1 MEDQCNTNEIL
12 WGYAVYVGQRFI
24 DFELQEM

>member
-12 WGYAVYVGQRFI
+12 WVYAVYVGQKFI
-24 DFELQEM
+24 ESELQEK